1 MATLLSKSV
10 YRSAFAKVT
19 LLGLMAFCGAAG
31 PALGQETVG
40 GKFTLTEN
48 TRFGK
53 KFLPAGTYKFSVE
66 PVGVLQSISSVQ
78 GARQVVQVIVRPE
91 TKAAPVA
98 ILFAMA
104 TRRAPALDSSKLVL
118 EPVNKELVMQSMFLE
133 EQGLVLDFDWLN
145 SKDKTPMLAQ
155 AARPE
160 TGAASKATD

>member
-78 GARQVVQVIVRPE
+78 SARQVVQVIVRPE
-91 TKAAPVA
+91 AKAAPVA

-104 TRRAPALDSSKLVL
+104 TRRAPALNSSKLVL

-133 EQGLVLDFDWLN
+133 EQGLVLDFEWLN

-155 AARPE
+155 TARPE